1 MVKLKRITGTY
12 ETLGSNEHFIP
23 LPLPPKDPSLALDT
37 EMISLYGQ
45 AMKQLGQLEEM
56 LQRIP
61 DSSRFLR
68 AYITKEAMLSS
79 EIEGINTTISEVF
92 QYEHREYEK
101 YRSDT
106 RLVLNY
112 INAMEQGL
120 KAIRSDNL
128 PLSARIILQCHHALL
143 AGSDDNAAPGN
154 LRRQQVRV
162 GNLLPAPAPRVP
174 GLIAELERFI
184 NQDSST
190 LPLIKAGL
198 AHVQFEIIHPFLDG
212 NGRIGR
218 LLIVLM
224 LVKDGLIS
232 QPLIY
237 PSYYFKKH
245 RSEYYALLDTVR
257 TTGDWEQWIRFY
269 LRAVI
274 STARDAWQRAKDIE
288 ELEQSIMHT
297 ITTSSLSMTKREE
310 ALRLLPCLFSSP
322 VISIG
327 EAAKRLNKSY
337 NAAKSLINDFV
348 ELDIL
353 SQPNDQKRNKIY
365 EFSQYLHLLDSD
377 YSL

>member
-1 MVKLKRITGTY
+1 MKQIRKTGHY
-12 ETLGSNEHFIP
+12 EQLGMSKHFIP
-23 LPLPPKDPSLALDT
+23 SPLPPKDPSLKLDT
-37 EMISLYGQ
+37 EMISLYGK

-79 EIEGINTTISEVF
+79 EIEGINTTIAEVF
-92 QYEHREYEK
+92 SFEHREYQK

-112 INAMEQGL
+112 IDAMQLGL
-120 KAIRSDNL
+120 TALKEGRL
-128 PLSARIILQCHHALL
+128 PLSTRVILQCHRQLL
-143 AGSDDNAAPGN
+143 AGTDDNADPGN

-162 GNLLPAPAPRVP
+162 GNLLPAPAPHVP

-198 AHVQFEIIHPFLDG
+198 AHVQFETIHPFLDG

-245 RSEYYALLDTVR
+245 RSEYYELLDGVR
-257 TTGDWEQWIRFY
+257 TQGDWESWISFY

-274 STARDAWQRAKDIE
+274 HTARDAWQRAKNIE
-288 ELEQSIMHT
+288 NLEHTIIHT
-297 ITTSSLSMTKREE
+297 ITTSSLSMKKREE
-310 ALRLLPCLFSSP
+310 ALKLLPCLFSSP

-327 EAAKRLNKSY
+327 EAARQMGKSY
-337 NAAKSLINDFV
+337 NAAKSLIEDFV

-353 SQPNDQKRNKIY
+353 SQPGDQKRNKVY

-377 YSL
+377 YAL